1 MAAPVL
7 RAGHRR
13 NEFIG
18 WVEDAKQDGPENV
31 LPAGPRRNW
40 KKARGSRAAGRVQAP
55 QADRH
60 MTKGGQVLEHTQE
73 LRPASLVGGGRL
85 VLTRAVAYEP
95 AGRLS
100 WFGKLKVKPR

>member
-1 MAAPVL
+1 
-7 RAGHRR
+7 
-13 NEFIG
+13 
-18 WVEDAKQDGPENV
+18 
-31 LPAGPRRNW
+31 
-40 KKARGSRAAGRVQAP
+40 
-55 QADRH
+55 